1 MSDGTASQL
10 LQTLLTSLSQAQAS
24 DPNHALP
31 LTPPTLRGTAG
42 AHLLDVFQ
50 LLQLT
55 GFTLTSNVSLPASVT
70 SNVLVVSGQGQ
81 DLTLTVTFE
90 DLGNGDVAIEALFQA
105 PALAT
110 ITGMFGAALPSGFY
124 SGIVTSGPSPTVQ
137 VPGLAAAL
145 TFASAVYGLVGVAA
159 PQSGLMTYALVPQ
172 IQGDVSPP
180 SGAKGLSVALSTA
193 TSGYELGPVDGQ
205 SWSFDD
211 LAWLLP
217 SGLNLLAAFPAI
229 IGTTGLG
236 LRSFGLSLWPS
247 APLLSNVTLDVADTS
262 DPSKA
267 LWTAAGGKIALTDVV
282 VSLGLDYTQ
291 AGQGVALGLSGSG
304 YVQGNF
310 VLGSLT
316 LEAEIPFPLD
326 QGVWSL
332 TAQPNIALPDLGDIA
347 HLLSGG
353 SMDSLLPAGLSKVG
367 GFTFRYLRVAVAAQG
382 FALQEF
388 TFALSS
394 TSPWPLLPSNG
405 LTLSSLQIQ
414 FTIDAQNGVLGT
426 VGGMFAIGEA
436 GQVLVEFGRSASTA
450 PWRLDVIS
458 PVIALPSI
466 GEMATLAN
474 GADLGSY
481 IRASGLD
488 RLHFLIQNLNLG
500 LTVSPT
506 ALTNLGMTI
515 ALASAADPLTPT
527 LDWEVIPGVL
537 TLTEFSV
544 GFQLAWSPSL
554 TAVVQ
559 GAFTANGLTFEVGFG
574 RGGGSDAFVAAYT
587 HGADAGTIDVKQLIA
602 TISPS
607 VASILPD
614 GLVIDVADALL
625 AYVNANGAKKYLF
638 AMDIAVEFPLSSLP
652 LVGKALPADAMVGI
666 KNLKLVVTSDAFTAA
681 DVAAVNQLMA
691 DLQVPV
697 KPLPPTSAAA
707 GTQAIPKGF
716 SMVAELALGSLSLLV
731 TSPPP
736 APPPSALAATA
747 TPAAT
752 ALAGAAAPGSDV
764 MWIDVQKTFGPVT
777 FQKIGFSYQRGSLFV
792 LTNMALAAGG
802 LEIDLLGLGIG
813 SPIESPRVELTIQGI
828 AVSFQEGPISI
839 QGGLLGT
846 LSPVNFVGALSVR
859 VPELA
864 LAAFAGYAEYQDH
877 PSFFLYGILNAPLGG
892 IPAFFVTGA
901 AVGFGFNRQL
911 VIPDVSGV
919 ASFPLVAWA
928 TGGNDPP
935 TMDPT
940 QPIRGQVQ
948 GVLTRLASSGVVA
961 PSVGD
966 YWLAAGLSFTSF
978 TIVDSFALATVTFGK
993 TFEVALLGISTLQ
1006 IPPESPVAEVQ
1017 IALEVSFSPSTGL
1030 LAIAGQLTPSSYIL
1044 SKDARLTGGFAFNLW
1059 FSGERAGETVLTFGG
1074 YNPNFTVPSYYP
1086 AVPRLG
1092 LSWRMPPALSIVGGL
1107 YFALTNNVVMAG
1119 GQLSATWESGP
1130 VRAWFTVWA
1139 DFLLQFKPFHYFIDA
1154 GIDLG
1159 ASFSVKIWF
1168 VRVSFTVHVGVG
1180 IQIWGPSF
1188 AGKATV
1194 DLSIISFTISFGTSS
1209 QDKSTKVPWHEFVS
1223 DVLPGPSS
1231 ASSQAARPRGRFA
1244 RPGASRRLG
1253 SGVRAGTSL
1262 GDPATSPL
1270 VRFTVSQGLVRVL
1283 DDTPSAPVYLVNGET
1298 FRGNVK
1304 TVIPI
1309 KTSTFSGQVSLAPD
1323 SEQPRDT
1330 QGNVIVPNVAFGAGP
1345 AGIGNA
1351 DFQPGLTL
1359 AVQSSELSTFHAVR
1373 ALVNAPKAF
1382 WELKTFDANGVPV
1395 VDPGTALTSSTIVNA
1410 LGGYDLVPVV
1420 TPPDTT
1426 LPVPLETLLFTLD
1439 DDIQPFSWTS
1449 AVIPTTDPFTTETV
1463 AQTIATRTVDTVR
1476 SALIAAMAGQ
1486 GVTVDPNVDVTS
1498 LSDPAND
1505 DLDAAPRLRLLG
1517 EMRST

>member
-10 LQTLLTSLSQAQAS
+10 LQTLLTSLSQAQAGN
-24 DPNHALP
+24 PNHALP
-31 LTPPTLRGTAG
+31 LTPPTLGGTAG
-42 AHLLDVFQ
+42 AHLLDVFR
-50 LLQLT
+50 LLQLA

-81 DLTLTVTFE
+81 GLALTVTFE
-90 DLGNGDVAIEALFQA
+90 DLGNGDVAIETLFQA

-110 ITGMFGAALPSGFY
+110 ITGTFGAALPSGFY
-124 SGIVTSGPSPTVQ
+124 SGIATSGPSPTVQ
-137 VPGLAAAL
+137 VPGLAATL
-145 TFASAVYGLVGVAA
+145 TFANAVYGLVAVAA
-159 PQSGLMTYALVPQ
+159 PQSGLWTYALVPQ

-180 SGAKGLSVALSTA
+180 GGAKGLGVALSTA
-193 TSGYELGPVDGQ
+193 TSGYELRPVDGQ

-217 SGLNLLAAFPAI
+217 SGLDLLAAFPAI

-236 LRSFGLSLWPS
+236 LRSFGLSLWPN

-262 DPSKA
+262 DPAKA

-304 YVQGNF
+304 YVRGNF

-326 QGVWSL
+326 QGVWSI
-332 TAQPNIALPDLGDIA
+332 TARPNIALPDLGDIA

-382 FALQEF
+382 FALQEL

-405 LTLSSLQIQ
+405 LTLSSLWIQ
-414 FTIDAQNGVLGT
+414 LTIDAQNGVLGT
-426 VGGMFAIGEA
+426 VGGMFAIGEQ

-559 GAFTANGLTFEVGFG
+559 GAFTANGLTFEIGFG
-574 RGGGSDAFVAAYT
+574 KGGSSDAFVAAYT
-587 HGADAGTIDVKQLIA
+587 HGAGTGTIDVKQLIA
-602 TISPS
+602 TISPG

-614 GLVIDVADALL
+614 GLVIDIADALL
-625 AYVNANGAKKYLF
+625 AYINANGTKKYLF
-638 AMDIAVEFPLSSLP
+638 AMDIAVELPLSSLP

-666 KNLKLVVTSDAFTAA
+666 KNVKLVVTSDAFTAA

-707 GTQAIPKGF
+707 NAQAIPKGF
-716 SMVAELALGSLSLLV
+716 SMAAELVLGSLSLLV

-736 APPPSALAATA
+736 APPSAL
-747 TPAAT
+747 AAT

-764 MWIDVQKTFGPVT
+764 MWIDVQKAFGPVT
-777 FQKIGFSYQRGSLFV
+777 FQKIGFSYQHGSLFV
-792 LTNMALAAGG
+792 LTNMALASGG
-802 LEIDLLGLGIG
+802 LKIDLLGLGIG
-813 SPIESPRVELTIQGI
+813 SPIASPRVELTIQGI

-864 LAAFAGYAEYQDH
+864 LAAFAGYAEYQGH

-901 AVGFGFNRQL
+901 AVGFGYNRQL

-919 ASFPLVAWA
+919 ASFPLVVWA
-928 TGGNDPP
+928 TGGDDPP

-940 QPIRGQVQ
+940 RPIGDQVQ
-948 GVLTRLASSGVVA
+948 EVLARLVSSGVVA

-978 TIVDSFALATVTFGK
+978 TVVDSFALATVTFGN
-993 TFEVALLGISTLQ
+993 TFEIALLGISTLQ
-1006 IPPESPVAEVQ
+1006 IPPDAPVAEVQ

-1030 LAIAGQLTPSSYIL
+1030 LAIAGHLTPSSYIL
-1044 SKDARLTGGFAFNLW
+1044 SKDARLTGGFAYNLW
-1059 FSGERAGETVLTFGG
+1059 FSGEHAGETVLTFGG
-1074 YNPNFTVPSYYP
+1074 YDPNFTVPSYYP
-1086 AVPRLG
+1086 TVPRLG
-1092 LSWRMPPALSIVGGL
+1092 LSWQVTPELAIVGGH
-1107 YFALTNNVVMAG
+1107 YFALTNNVIMAG
-1119 GQLSATWESGP
+1119 GQMSATWSSGP

-1168 VRVSFTVHVGVG
+1168 VRVSITVHVGVG
-1180 IQIWGPSF
+1180 IQIWGPPF

-1194 DLSIISFTISFGTSS
+1194 DLSIISFTISFPASASS
-1209 QDKSTKVPWHEFVS
+1209 QDTSTTVPWRQFVS
-1223 DVLPGPSS
+1223 DVLPGQTG
-1231 ASSQAARPRGRFA
+1231 ASSHAARPRSRFA

-1253 SGVRAGTSL
+1253 SGVQAGTSL
-1262 GDPATSPL
+1262 GDPTTSPL

-1298 FRGNVK
+1298 FRGHVK
-1304 TVIPI
+1304 TIIPI

-1323 SEQPRDT
+1323 SEQPQDA
-1330 QGNVIVPNVAFGAGP
+1330 QGNVIAPNVAFGAGP

-1351 DFQPGLTL
+1351 DFQPGLAL

-1382 WELKTFDANGVPV
+1382 WELKTFDAHGVPV
-1395 VDPGTALTSSTIVNA
+1395 VDPATALTSSTIVNA

-1420 TPPDTT
+1420 APPDIT
-1426 LPVPLETLLFTLD
+1426 LPVPLEALLFTLD
-1439 DDIQPFSWTS
+1439 DDIQPFSWTN
-1449 AVIPTTDPFTTETV
+1449 AVIPTKDPFTTETV
-1463 AQTIATRTVDTVR
+1463 AQTIATRTVNTVR

-1486 GVTVDPNVDVTS
+1486 GVTVDPNVHVTS

-1517 EMRST
+1517 EMRSA